1 MSTPHIGAK
10 MGDIAETVLLPGDP
24 LRAKFIAETF
34 LEDVVQFNTV
44 RNMFGYTGTY
54 KGKKISVMGSGMGV
68 PSIGIYSY
76 ELIHFFGV
84 KNLIRIGSCGAIQK
98 DLQLYDVIFGIGAST
113 NSNYA
118 HQYNL
123 PGTYSAT
130 ASYELLEKAK
140 KAADEKGTHVTVGNI
155 LSSDTF
161 YTEDTTEVE
170 RWAKMGVLA
179 IEMEAFALYCNA
191 ARAGVNALCIL
202 TVSDSIVNK
211 EETTAEE
218 REKSFT
224 RMMEIALEL
233 A

>member
-118 HQYNL
+118 HQFNL

-179 IEMEAFALYCNA
+179 IEMEAFALA
-191 ARAGVNALCIL
+191 K
-202 TVSDSIVNK
+202 VSK
-211 EETTAEE
+211 EENIPFLCLKYISDGADGGAAEDWVE
-218 REKSFT
+218 QVKFAASAFRDILF
-224 RMMEIALEL
+224 
-233 A
+233 